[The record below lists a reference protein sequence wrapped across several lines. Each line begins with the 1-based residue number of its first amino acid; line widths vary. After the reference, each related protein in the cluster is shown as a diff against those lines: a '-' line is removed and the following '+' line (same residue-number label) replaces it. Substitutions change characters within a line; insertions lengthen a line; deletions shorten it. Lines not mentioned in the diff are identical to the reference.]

1 MPSLRSIANQYH
13 EHANKIAA
21 RADRTGTLTG
31 NQKKAIDSYRD
42 AAAKIEA
49 LIRPEDSLPKEE
61 TVLEVKAQE
70 TASVGPGK
78 KVSTR
83 DKASTP
89 QELLE
94 KANG

>member
-13 EHANKIAA
+13 EAANKIAA
-21 RADRTGTLTG
+21 RADLVGELTN
-31 NQKKAIDSYRD
+31 NQRLAIESFRD
-42 AAAKIEA
+42 AASKVEA
-49 LIRPEDSLPKEE
+49 LIRPEDSERAE
-61 TVLEVKAQE
+61 SVLEVKASDVARTQ
-70 TASVGPGK
+70 AP

-83 DKASTP
+83 DKAATP

>member
-13 EHANKIAA
+13 QAANKIAA
-21 RADRTGTLTG
+21 RADRSGELTN
-31 NQKKAIDSYRD
+31 NQRIAIESFRD
-42 AAAKIEA
+42 AAVKVEA
-49 LIRPEDSLPKEE
+49 LIRPEDSERAE
-61 TVLEVKAQE
+61 TVIEVKSSDVKPVQ
-70 TASVGPGK
+70 GP

-83 DKASTP
+83 DKAASP

>member
-13 EHANKIAA
+13 QAANKLAA
-21 RADRTGTLTG
+21 RADRVGELTN
-31 NQKKAIDSYRD
+31 NQRRAIESFRD
-42 AAAKIEA
+42 CAAKVEA
-49 LIRPEDSLPKEE
+49 LIRPEDSLAKE
-61 TVLEVKAQE
+61 TVIEVKADTTS
-70 TASVGPGK
+70 TAGPSG

-83 DKASTP
+83 DKAATP

>member
-13 EHANKIAA
+13 QAANKIAA
-21 RADRTGTLTG
+21 RADRVGELTG

-42 AAAKIEA
+42 CALKIEA
-49 LIRPEDSLPKEE
+49 LIRPEDSLPKEAF
-61 TVLEVKAQE
+61 EVNTTSLIENLAPQ
-70 TASVGPGK
+70 K

-83 DKASTP
+83 DKAATP